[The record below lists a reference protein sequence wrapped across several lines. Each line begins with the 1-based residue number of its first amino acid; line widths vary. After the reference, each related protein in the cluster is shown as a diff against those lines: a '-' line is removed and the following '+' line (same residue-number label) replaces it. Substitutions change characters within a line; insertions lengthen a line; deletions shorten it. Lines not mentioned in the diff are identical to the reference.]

1 MIDKI
6 TLVKNNLTTSE
17 KLQVIK
23 KNNLQSFINESNGSR
38 IFDNQKTKNLTG
50 GILIKIT
57 NESLKIE
64 GSVHK
69 YFNFLQYGNLENFT
83 IFTMQNFTETIEIL
97 FRNFALPNAG
107 YLLKTFEI
115 GLNIFLETGVP
126 LDYLKKVKSI
136 GNLDGTQRK
145 IYINPKY
152 KNESFLC
159 STMHKDNTLIF
170 RIYDKNH
177 ERKDKG
183 KKSKIPNCI
192 RIETLRTR
200 QKNLDFTEF
209 CRPQNLAILQN
220 KFFSEWNKINFDKEV
235 SAPKNTHQVKKDLAK
250 KIILDGVNFAMQ
262 ELEARKN
269 QLTPKIFR
277 NSKDFIKDWENHKQ
291 NFALINCEIL
301 PFWANAYTSAIQLV
315 TEIHGKNR

>member
-6 TLVKNNLTTSE
+6 TLIKNNLTTYE
-17 KLQVIK
+17 KLQVIE

-38 IFDNQKTKNLTG
+38 IYDNQKTKNLTG

-57 NESLKIE
+57 NESLKVE

-83 IFTMQNFTETIEIL
+83 VFTMQNFTETIEIL
-97 FRNFALPNAG
+97 YKNFALPNTG

-115 GLNIFLETGVP
+115 GLNIFLETGEP

-152 KNESFLC
+152 KNERFLC
-159 STMHKDNTLIF
+159 TQMHKDNTLIF

-200 QKNLDFTEF
+200 QKNVEFSEF

-220 KFFSEWNKINFDKEV
+220 KFFSEWNKLNFNKEV
-235 SAPKNTHQVKKDLAK
+235 TAPKNTHQVKKDRAK
-250 KIILDGVNFAMQ
+250 KIILHGVNSALL
-262 ELEARKN
+262 ELEEKRN
-269 QLTPKIFR
+269 QLTQKIFR
-277 NSKDFIKDWENHKQ
+277 NSKDFIKNWENNKQ
-291 NFALINCEIL
+291 NFALIDCEIM

-315 TEIHGKNR
+315 TNFSNKK